1 MCILNLQ
8 CSVRYNLAYVTSTL
22 QLPQQFS
29 LLSWHLSLLMPP
41 WAFPSFFQAH
51 QFHHDPLFF
60 EQSHLSAIQEKKKK
74 TLCLH
79 LQTLSE
85 YHLIPFHLWSTSRQ
99 RQPCEHF
106 ESKNFFFR
114 TGMNYNVFMHFLSLF
129 FFPIFWP
136 KFPWEISLEFFYYS
150 DMKCLTPVKKT
161 CFDGNAFSWNS
172 SKTST
177 LIAADF

>member
-60 EQSHLSAIQEKKKK
+60 EQSHLSAISEKKK

-106 ESKNFFFR
+106 ESKNFFFH
-114 TGMNYNVFMHFLSLF
+114 TELQCVYAFSLSIFFPHFLTKVSLGNF
-129 FFPIFWP
+129 TRIFLLFWY
-136 KFPWEISLEFFYYS
+136 E
-150 DMKCLTPVKKT
+150 V
-161 CFDGNAFSWNS
+161 FDS
-172 SKTST
+172 S
-177 LIAADF
+177 

>member
-60 EQSHLSAIQEKKKK
+60 EQSHLSAMQEKKKRLFAFTFKPCQNTTWSLFTFEVQVDKGSLVNILKVK
-74 TLCLH
+74 TFSSVLEWTTMCLC
-79 LQTLSE
+79 
-85 YHLIPFHLWSTSRQ
+85 IF
-99 RQPCEHF
+99 
-106 ESKNFFFR
+106 
-114 TGMNYNVFMHFLSLF
+114 SLYF